1 MSFLVETIIS
11 ILLVFGGI
19 FLLVGSIGLARL
31 PDIYT
36 RLHAPTKA
44 STLGISGVL
53 IASMIYHSVHTGTF
67 SVNELLIT
75 LFLLITAPVA
85 ANMIAKTALHQDTK
99 AIERTKGQE
108 LMETIKERRAPTLSE
123 EQTDTTQENK
133 QV

>member
-1 MSFLVETIIS
+1 MSFFVEAVVS
-11 ILLVFGGI
+11 VLLVFGGI

-53 IASMIYHSVHTGTF
+53 IASMVYHSFSQSTF

-85 ANMIAKTALHQDTK
+85 ANMIAKTALHHETK
-99 AIERTKGQE
+99 AIDKTKGQE
-108 LMETIKERRAPTLSE
+108 LMETIKERRAPELVDERKDS
-123 EQTDTTQENK
+123 TQEKN
-133 QV
+133 V